1 MRHTIKARP
10 RYALVLLL
18 ISLPVAMSCSSS
30 SSGHHSDRSAV
41 QGERTSGNV
50 TTAGANPAASPAP
63 NPAADPAADPAAVPG
78 ASPAAPGALSIDPVV
93 TPANVGGNEVNA
105 LVVHVGVRNFQAIN
119 YTMSTLTGIPTTNAA
134 VAATYAD
141 QNSAL
146 PTETD
151 VKSFV
156 GSSQVAVFKL
166 AVEYCNALMT
176 DNTKATAFFGA
187 TNINDTPANVFTAAG
202 TKAISETLITK
213 LWGANL
219 STLPPLDQSSGIL
232 SQLIKD
238 LLTGKD
244 NGNKAVTTGVLVGAC
259 TTVLGAAPVTIY

>member
-1 MRHTIKARP
+1 MRHTTKARP
-10 RYALVLLL
+10 RYAFALFLLA
-18 ISLPVAMSCSSS
+18 LPIAMSCSSS
-30 SSGHHSDRSAV
+30 SNGHHSDRGAA
-41 QGERTSGNV
+41 QGQRTSGNA
-50 TTAGANPAASPAP
+50 TT
-63 NPAADPAADPAAVPG
+63 PG
-78 ASPAAPGALSIDPVV
+78 ASPAPDPAANPAAAAAPSIDPVV

-119 YTMSTLTGIPTTNAA
+119 YAMSTLTGIPTTNAA

-166 AVEYCNALMT
+166 AVEYCNALIT

-187 TNINDTPANVFTAAG
+187 VNVNDTPTKVFTDAG
-202 TKAISETLITK
+202 TKAISEALITK

-244 NGNKAVTTGVLVGAC
+244 RASKAVTTGVLVGAC
-259 TTVLGAAPVTIY
+259 TTVLGSAPVTIY